1 MEGAMSTDVQS
12 VVRAMELLELLR
24 GAGALG
30 VSELSVEL
38 GLPVATT
45 HRLARTLVS
54 QGLVSQLPDRRYG
67 LGSRLVGLGI
77 AANELLG
84 ARARPVLSAL
94 ARDLQES
101 ANLATLSGGAIEYVA
116 QVAGPQSLRM
126 FTEVGRRVPVHSTG
140 VGKAILAR
148 MDDAAVLE
156 ILRERGM
163 PPATPQTIIDPQRML
178 DELAHIRDV
187 GYAIDEGEME
197 VGVRCVAVAID
208 SDAPMGVSASGPS
221 TRLTGETLEAAIPRV
236 LAAAERL
243 REVYSPG

>member
-1 MEGAMSTDVQS
+1 MSADVQS
-12 VVRAMELLELLR
+12 VVRAMDLLELLR

-30 VSELSVEL
+30 VSDLSTEL

-67 LGSRLVGLGI
+67 LGARLVSLGI

-84 ARARPVLSAL
+84 ARSRPVLTAL
-94 ARDLQES
+94 ARDLAES
-101 ANLATLSGGAIEYVA
+101 ANLATLTGGVIEYVA
-116 QVAGPQSLRM
+116 QVPGPQSLRM

-163 PPATPQTIIDPQRML
+163 PSATPQSITDPQQML
-178 DELAHIRDV
+178 EELARIREV

-197 VGVRCVAVAID
+197 VGVRCIAVAID
-208 SDAPMGVSASGPS
+208 SDAPMGVSVSGPS
-221 TRLTGETLEAAIPRV
+221 TRLSGQALDLAIPRV
-236 LAAAERL
+236 LAAAEHL
-243 REVYSPG
+243 RAVYSPG